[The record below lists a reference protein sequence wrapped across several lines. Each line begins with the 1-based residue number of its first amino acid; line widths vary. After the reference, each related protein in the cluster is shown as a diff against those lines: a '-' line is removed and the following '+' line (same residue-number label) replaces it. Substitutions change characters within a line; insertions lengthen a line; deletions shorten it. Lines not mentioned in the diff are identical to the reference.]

1 VTDESP
7 SVVYRQGLSRG
18 ELLFQRC
25 AACSNAVFYPRIVC
39 PYCGVEEL
47 RTEKSMGNG
56 TVYSTTAISGSN
68 GTWYSVCLI
77 DLDEGFRMMSAVV
90 GIDPGEVEIGSRVQL
105 EFDTDKSGEARA
117 VFVPRGAS

>member
-1 VTDESP
+1 
-7 SVVYRQGLSRG
+7 
-18 ELLFQRC
+18 
-25 AACSNAVFYPRIVC
+25 
-39 PYCGVEEL
+39 
-47 RTEKSMGNG
+47 MGNG